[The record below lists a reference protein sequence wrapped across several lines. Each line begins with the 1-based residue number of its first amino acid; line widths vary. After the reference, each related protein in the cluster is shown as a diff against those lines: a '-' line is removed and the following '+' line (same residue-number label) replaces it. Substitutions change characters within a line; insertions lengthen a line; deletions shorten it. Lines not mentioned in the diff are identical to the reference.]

1 MVIFQS
7 NAKLKLVRSLAV
19 CEESSGPFSNDGP
32 PESVTFF
39 VLFFGCFFGFL
50 WFASLFWWDLQC
62 LIGKISKCTTCT
74 LCNNEKRFSRISS
87 SFTSAVHLTKRRRS
101 PRRTS
106 MKMKRRRRTRLPER
120 CCHVVRCKLSLHK
133 SIFSYQHLPLTLSD
147 YAPPLFFCFFNRLQ
161 SGIYWLHRH
170 RRSRVSGQHTE
181 KQSQVRVWRI
191 NMLVIRRA
199 Q

>member
-32 PESVTFF
+32 PESVTCFGFFLVVFF
-39 VLFFGCFFGFL
+39 VLL
-50 WFASLFWWDLQC
+50 WFASLFWRDLQC
-62 LIGKISKCTTCT
+62 LIGKISKCTTCN

-133 SIFSYQHLPLTLSD
+133 SIFSYQHLNAVWLC
-147 YAPPLFFCFFNRLQ
+147 PPLPFCSFNRLQ